1 MRSISR
7 EQQRTRPHLKDLSS
21 ELRTS
26 GAPANQRIN
35 LTIEALRERGDNA
48 PEIITF
54 SPWLVGDRDDL
65 LRSLFDE
72 LVTAAVRIDPIDTPE
87 IAERNGDPRRRGQAV
102 DVPATSLSRISNI
115 GRAVHALG
123 FPFARLPA
131 TSVRPLYLEN
141 RFL

>member
-7 EQQRTRPHLKDLSS
+7 EHQRTSPHLKDLSS

-35 LTIEALRERGDNA
+35 LTIEALRERADNA

-72 LVTAAVRIDPIDTPE
+72 LATAAVRIDPIDTPE
-87 IAERNGDPRRRGQAV
+87 IAERNGDPDRNTQKMPLRTRRSFTRGT
-102 DVPATSLSRISNI
+102 PRGLFGSI
-115 GRAVHALG
+115 GLMEAH
-123 FPFARLPA
+123 
-131 TSVRPLYLEN
+131 SW
-141 RFL
+141 